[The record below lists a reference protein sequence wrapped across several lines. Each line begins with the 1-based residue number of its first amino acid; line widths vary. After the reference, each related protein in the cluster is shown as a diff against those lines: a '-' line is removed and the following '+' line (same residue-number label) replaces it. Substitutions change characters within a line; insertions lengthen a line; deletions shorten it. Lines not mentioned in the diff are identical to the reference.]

1 MSDVRGLGTSEI
13 DEYLRASSKFKGA
26 YPCDQIPNFPDN
38 EYSLIIN
45 TDNSSLPGSH
55 WTALVV
61 RGNNVYYFD
70 SFGRLYNNGSFPVDY
85 IENLAKICFE
95 KNILFQ
101 NKVLQS
107 FHSNTCGEFCIYF
120 IKQFE
125 KNVAFLKIFRDF
137 STNLNSNDIKIM
149 KLFKN

>member
-13 DEYLRASSKFKGA
+13 DEYLRGSIKFKGA
-26 YPCDQIPNFPDN
+26 YPCDQIPILPDN

-70 SFGRLYNNGSFPVDY
+70 SFGRLYNNSSFQTDY
-85 IENLAKICFE
+85 IENLGKICFG
-95 KNILFQ
+95 KKIVFQ
-101 NKVLQS
+101 NEVLQS

-125 KNVAFLKIFRDF
+125 KNVAFSRIFRNF
-137 STNLNSNDIKIM
+137 TMNLKSNDIKIM
-149 KLFKN
+149 KLFNN

>member
-13 DEYLRASSKFKGA
+13 DEYLRGSIKFKGA
-26 YPCDQIPNFPDN
+26 YPCDQIPILPDN

-70 SFGRLYNNGSFPVDY
+70 SFGRLYY
-85 IENLAKICFE
+85 IITVHFKQIILRIWVKFALVRRLCF
-95 KNILFQ
+95 KMKFY
-101 NKVLQS
+101 KV
-107 FHSNTCGEFCIYF
+107 F
-120 IKQFE
+120 IVIHAVNF
-125 KNVAFLKIFRDF
+125 AFTL
-137 STNLNSNDIKIM
+137 LNSLRRMLHFREYFVI
-149 KLFKN
+149 LP